1 MDDELTDAELD
12 ALLARSAPVLP
23 APAARTAVQLAHET
37 SAPRGWRAWWRHR
50 SVRIGAAV
58 GAALAL
64 AGAGTITAYEMSIPP
79 FVGVPPGVI
88 RVRPGIPV
96 EYTDSLGR
104 RMECLAFLE
113 FENIDDEQYKQLAA
127 ISESP
132 TWVGWGD
139 RKLQELSLTDAPPD
153 QQSSAIGLEARREMQ
168 RQAAAVIPGLVI
180 KANPDGP
187 VHQDSTDGPAVSGFV
202 FWCEQRDG
210 DNGQP

>member
-1 MDDELTDAELD
+1 MDDLTDAELD
-12 ALLARSAPVLP
+12 ALLARSAPVPP
-23 APAARTAVQLAHET
+23 APAARTAAELARKI
-37 SAPRGWRAWWRHR
+37 SAPRGLRAWWRHR
-50 SVRIGAAV
+50 SIRIGAAV
-58 GAALAL
+58 GAALVL

-79 FVGVPPGVI
+79 FVGVPPDVI
-88 RVRPGIPV
+88 RVRPGVSV

-104 RMECLAFLE
+104 RWECLAFLE
-113 FENIDDEQYKQLAA
+113 FENIDDNQYKQLAA

-139 RKLQELSLTDAPPD
+139 RTLQELGLTDAPPD

-187 VHQDSTDGPAVSGFV
+187 VRHASTDGPAVSGFV
-202 FWCEQRDG
+202 FWCP
-210 DNGQP
+210 QPDSDHGRP